1 MIILLGPSDGK
12 TEYSYSA
19 ITHAFGKIVVQGVNF
34 QKLTDLI
41 VTEPVSLVIPGMEAN
56 PIFYDKAFEYLNDD
70 VGIIYGDYVMR
81 QNGASIVRLNQS
93 YRMCTS
99 CVPLLGS
106 IISPSFFYQIVNSL
120 AEQKS
125 CDVSTHIDP
134 FLDFFGDCCPQHW
147 PEVSFII

>member
-1 MIILLGPSDGK
+1 MIIFLKPSDGK
-12 TEYSYSA
+12 TEYTYSC
-19 ITHAFGKIVVQGVNF
+19 IEKPFGNIVIQGLDF

-41 VTEPVSLVIPGMEAN
+41 VTEPVSLVIPGMQAN
-56 PIFYDKAFEYLNDD
+56 TTFYDKAFKYLNDG

-81 QNGASIVRLNQS
+81 QSGASILRLNQS
-93 YRMCTS
+93 YRMCTP
-99 CVPLLGS
+99 CVPLIGS

-120 AEQKS
+120 TDQKS
-125 CDVSTHIDP
+125 CDISTKIDP